1 MHAALQ
7 MYSFLTGLFVQ
18 ALPLSAEDY
27 EALLSVFMHVKS
39 KDLIISLFPD
49 AALKGFF
56 SPHMTHL
63 FKAVE
68 SVGTCKMQ
76 LNLMFGF

>member
-1 MHAALQ
+1 
-7 MYSFLTGLFVQ
+7 MYSFLTGLFVH
-18 ALPLSAEDY
+18 AVPLSAEDY

-56 SPHMTHL
+56 SHMTRL
-63 FKAVE
+63 FEAVE
-68 SVGTCKMQ
+68 SVRTCKMHRD
-76 LNLMFGF
+76 LLF

>member
-1 MHAALQ
+1 MFSCAAAALQ

-18 ALPLSAEDY
+18 AVPLSAEVY

-56 SPHMTHL
+56 LTRTVCSKL
-63 FKAVE
+63 YRI
-68 SVGTCKMQ
+68 
-76 LNLMFGF
+76 